1 MKTSPG
7 SGLNRLL
14 SAVAV
19 FVLLPLGAC
28 SSAPPVPTA
37 SLERAERTIARAE
50 QGRVIQFA
58 PAELTQARLKL
69 QQARSAVRQKEMV
82 QAERLAYQASLDA
95 ELAIARADLVQ
106 ANTAND
112 EMKENISILQQEMLR
127 NQQGVQP

>member
-1 MKTSPG
+1 MKVSQKSAPN
-7 SGLNRLL
+7 SLIA
-14 SAVAV
+14 AVAV
-19 FVLLPLGAC
+19 LVLLPLSAC

-50 QGRVIQFA
+50 QARVIQFA
-58 PAELTQARLKL
+58 PAELTQARSKL
-69 QQARSAVRQKEMV
+69 QQARSAVRQKDMR

-112 EMKENISILQQEMLR
+112 DMQENIDIIQQEMLR
-127 NQQGVQP
+127 NQQRIQP